1 MSLLDIK
8 INGKEYKI
16 ECNDGE
22 EPLLNRAVELINE
35 KINKSD
41 DLKKLQVSNMFMIV
55 ALTLASELLE
65 FKENTHVSEDELDQV
80 YNELDKLENIIND
93 G

>member
-1 MSLLDIK
+1 
-8 INGKEYKI
+8 
-16 ECNDGE
+16 
-22 EPLLNRAVELINE
+22 
-35 KINKSD
+35 
-41 DLKKLQVSNMFMIV
+41 MFMIV

>member
-1 MSLLDIK
+1 MSLLGIK

-16 ECNDGE
+16 ECNDVE
-22 EPLLNRAVELINE
+22 ELLLNRAVELINE

-65 FKENTHVSEDELDQV
+65 FKENSHVSEDELDQV
-80 YNELDKLENIIND
+80 YN
-93 G
+93 

>member
-1 MSLLDIK
+1 MSLLEIK

-16 ECNDGE
+16 ECNQGE
-22 EPLLNRAVELINE
+22 EELLKEAVNLINE

-41 DLKKLQVSNMFMIV
+41 HLKKLQASNMFMII
-55 ALTLASELLE
+55 ALTFASEILGY
-65 FKENTHVSEDELDQV
+65 KDKTIVSENELDEI
-80 YNELDKLENIIND
+80 YNELEKLKNIINN